1 MPAPHTSNASGTQ
14 KPGNIQRRPA
24 SDPNLLAA
32 VSVPL
37 IMATTAIGMF
47 GLVLWARPVAPEH
60 PLAES
65 ARAIGT
71 TPLVLEVGTRTFAN
85 SCALCHAPDAT
96 GVPRLGKPLRNSA
109 FVQERTDDDLF
120 DMISSGRMADDD
132 ANTTGA
138 AMPPRGG
145 SPIKDEAVRAVVAYL
160 RSIQDKSQPVA
171 SLDAW
176 IVDKN
181 ASVAQSGDLVDSIGH
196 ELFVSSCSACHG
208 QAGEGLPGL
217 GKALDTSEFV
227 GSLDDAGLI
236 KFIKMGRPTWD
247 AENSTGID
255 MPPKGGNPALTD
267 EQLKDIV
274 SYMRSIHE

>member
-1 MPAPHTSNASGTQ
+1 MLNSHSSNSSGKFPSRNASAQ
-14 KPGNIQRRPA
+14 PV
-24 SDPNLLAA
+24 SDPNRLTAI
-32 VSVPL
+32 SIPL
-37 IMATTAIGMF
+37 IMATTVCGIF
-47 GLVLWARPVAPEH
+47 VLVVWAKPSAPEH

-71 TPLVLEVGTRTFAN
+71 TPLVLEVGAQTFAN
-85 SCALCHAPDAT
+85 SCSLCHAPDAT

-109 FVQERTDDDLF
+109 FVQEHTDDDLF
-120 DMISSGRMADDD
+120 DMISAGRMADDD

-145 SPIKDEAVRAVVAYL
+145 SPIHDEAVLAVVTYL
-160 RSIQDKSQPVA
+160 RSIQDISQPVA

-181 ASVAQSGDLVDSIGH
+181 TSVAQSGDIVDSIGH

-208 QAGEGLPGL
+208 QAGKGLPGL

-227 GSLDDAGLI
+227 GSLDDEGLI

-247 AENSTGID
+247 AENTTGID
-255 MPPKGGNPALTD
+255 MPPKGGNPALSD